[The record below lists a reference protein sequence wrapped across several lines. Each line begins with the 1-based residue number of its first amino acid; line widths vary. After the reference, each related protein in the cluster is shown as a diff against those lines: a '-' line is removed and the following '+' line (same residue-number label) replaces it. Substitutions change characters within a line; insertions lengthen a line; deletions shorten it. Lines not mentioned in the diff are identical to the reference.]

1 MKRYLFAWSL
11 AAAAAAFACVSLS
24 DSGGQRFFVVAP
36 VLDSVFVGDTLPP
49 RAVFLEDG
57 AGNHFDPG
65 PFQWSINPTSVATVD
80 ASGKI
85 AGKAKGTAF
94 VVATRPDS
102 VASGALVIVSRR
114 LEMTLL
120 LDTLFLMPND
130 TITVPLA
137 IAQKT
142 PAATTV
148 RFDSSPTPSVYTIDT
163 TGPTAGRITAHAT
176 GGPLRYVAHLTNG
189 TDSIADTGAVVVMSL
204 TDTIA
209 DGRFYMTAFGTG
221 IRHQSGGAFALHYPK
236 RNGKLAFR
244 LVDSLTRNAAKDSVL
259 ITLRDS
265 ILAAG
270 TFEIDSI
277 GPQEATTFIGPLD
290 PYCVP
295 KRPWAVWSS
304 HPTDISVPPIL
315 AYSHGTPTD
324 SVAGQLVITQYAP
337 APAGGGAI
345 ISGRYLFRAQRLDL
359 YGDPLGAETIRGT
372 FVVPLRL
379 RNICN
384 F

>member
-1 MKRYLFAWSL
+1 MKRYLFALCL
-11 AAAAAAFACVSLS
+11 AAAAAAFACVNLS
-24 DSGGQRFFVVAP
+24 DSGGQRVLVVAP
-36 VLDSVFVGDTLPP
+36 VLDSVFVGDTLLP

-57 AGNHFDPG
+57 AGNHLDPG

-80 ASGKI
+80 ASGRI
-85 AGKAKGTAF
+85 AGKGKGAAL

-102 VASGALVIVSRR
+102 VASGAVVIVSRQ

-137 IAQKT
+137 IVQKT
-142 PAATTV
+142 PAVTTL
-148 RFDSSPTPSVYTIDT
+148 RFDSSATPSVYTIDT
-163 TGPTAGRITAHAT
+163 TGPTAGRLTAHGA
-176 GGPLRYVAHLTNG
+176 GGPVRYVAHLTNG
-189 TDSIADTGAVVVMSL
+189 TDSIADTGAVVVVSL
-204 TDTIA
+204 TDTSE
-209 DGRFYMTAFGTG
+209 DGKFYMTAFGTG

-270 TFEIDSI
+270 TFEIDSLN
-277 GPQEATTFIGPLD
+277 PRETAVVGPLD
-290 PYCVP
+290 PYCNP
-295 KRPWAVWSS
+295 KRSWGVWSS
-304 HPTDISVPPIL
+304 WPLDITLPPIL
-315 AYSHGTPTD
+315 AYSHGTPSD
-324 SVAGQLVITQYAP
+324 SVAGHVIITQYVTP
-337 APAGGGAI
+337 PVGGGAI
-345 ISGRYLFRAQRLDL
+345 ISGRYLFRARRLDL

-379 RNICN
+379 GNICN

>member
-1 MKRYLFAWSL
+1 MKRYLLALSL

-24 DSGGQRFFVVAP
+24 DSQGQLLLVVAP
-36 VLDSVFVGDTLPP
+36 VLDSVFVGDTLRP
-49 RAVFLEDG
+49 RAVFLQDG
-57 AGNHFDPG
+57 AGNRLDPG
-65 PFQWSINPTSVATVD
+65 PYQWSISPTSVATVD

-85 AGKAKGTAF
+85 AGKGKGAAL

-102 VASGALVIVSRR
+102 IASGAVVIVSRPF
-114 LEMTLL
+114 EMTLL
-120 LDTLFLMPND
+120 LDTLFLMPGD

-137 IAQKT
+137 VAQKT
-142 PAATTV
+142 PAATTL
-148 RFDSSPTPSVYTIDT
+148 RFDSSGTPSVYTIDT
-163 TGPTAGRITAHAT
+163 TGPTAGLLTAHAT
-176 GGPLRYVAHLTNG
+176 GGPVRYVARLTNG

-204 TDTIA
+204 TDTSA
-209 DGRFYMTAFGTG
+209 DGKFYMTAFGTG
-221 IRHQSGGAFALHYPK
+221 IRHQSGGAFAEHYPK

-244 LVDSLTRNAAKDSVL
+244 MVDTLTRNAAKDTVL

-265 ILAAG
+265 ILGPG

-277 GPQEATTFIGPLD
+277 NPYETAVVGPID
-290 PYCVP
+290 PYCNP
-295 KRPWAVWSS
+295 KRPWGVWSS
-304 HPTDISVPPIL
+304 RPLNINLRPIF

-324 SVAGQLVITQYAP
+324 SVAGQLIITQYVSP
-337 APAGGGAI
+337 VGEGAI
-345 ISGRYLFRAQRLDL
+345 ISGRYLFRARRFDL

-379 RNICN
+379 RDTCT

>member
-1 MKRYLFAWSL
+1 MKRYLFALSL

-24 DSGGQRFFVVAP
+24 DSQGQLLLVVAP
-36 VLDSVFVGDTLPP
+36 VLDSVFVGDTLRP
-49 RAVFLEDG
+49 RAVFLQDG
-57 AGNHFDPG
+57 AGNRLDPG
-65 PFQWSINPTSVATVD
+65 PYQWSISPTSVATVD

-85 AGKAKGTAF
+85 AGKGKGAAL

-102 VASGALVIVSRR
+102 VASGALVIVSRP
-114 LEMTLL
+114 LDMTLL
-120 LDTLFLMPND
+120 LDTLFLMPGD

-137 IAQKT
+137 VAQKT
-142 PAATTV
+142 PAATTL
-148 RFDSSPTPSVYTIDT
+148 RFDSSGTPSVYTIDT
-163 TGPTAGRITAHAT
+163 TGPTAGLLTAHAT
-176 GGPLRYVAHLTNG
+176 GGPVRYVARLTNG

-204 TDTIA
+204 TDTSA
-209 DGRFYMTAFGTG
+209 DGKFYMTAFGTG
-221 IRHQSGGAFALHYPK
+221 IRHQSGGAFAEHYPK

-244 LVDSLTRNAAKDSVL
+244 MVDTLTRNAAKDTVL

-265 ILAAG
+265 ILGPG

-277 GPQEATTFIGPLD
+277 NPYETAVVGPID
-290 PYCVP
+290 PYCNP
-295 KRPWAVWSS
+295 KRPWGVWSS
-304 HPTDISVPPIL
+304 RPLNINLRPIF

-324 SVAGQLVITQYAP
+324 SVAGQLIITQYVSP
-337 APAGGGAI
+337 VGGGAI
-345 ISGRYLFRAQRLDL
+345 ISGRYLFRARRFDL

-379 RNICN
+379 RDTCT

>member
-11 AAAAAAFACVSLS
+11 AAAAAAFACVGLS
-24 DSGGQRFFVVAP
+24 DSGGQLLLVVAP
-36 VLDSVFVGDTLPP
+36 VLDSVFVGDTLPA
-49 RAVFLEDG
+49 RAVFLEDA
-57 AGNHFDPG
+57 AGNHLDPG
-65 PFQWSINPTSVATVD
+65 SFQWSISPTSVATVD

-142 PAATTV
+142 PATTTL

-163 TGPTAGRITAHAT
+163 TGPTAGLITARGT

-277 GPQEATTFIGPLD
+277 GPREATTFIGPLD

>member
-24 DSGGQRFFVVAP
+24 DSGGQRLFVVAP

-65 PFQWSINPTSVATVD
+65 PFQWSINPTSVATID

-85 AGKAKGTAF
+85 AGKLKGSAF
-94 VVATRPDS
+94 VVATRPDG
-102 VASGALVIVSRR
+102 VASGALIFVSRP

-120 LDTLFLMPND
+120 LDTLFLMPDD

-137 IAQKT
+137 IVQKT
-142 PAATTV
+142 PALTTV
-148 RFDSSPTPSVYTIDT
+148 RFDSSPAPSVYTIDT

-189 TDSIADTGAVVVMSL
+189 TDTVTDTGAVVVMSL
-204 TDTIA
+204 TDTSE
-209 DGRFYMTAFGTG
+209 DGKFYMTAFGTG
-221 IRHQSGGAFALHYPK
+221 IRHQSGGAFAVHYPK

-244 LVDSLTRNAAKDSVL
+244 LVDTLTQNAAKDTVL

-265 ILAAG
+265 ILAPG

-277 GPQEATTFIGPLD
+277 SPREATSFIGPLD

-295 KRPWAVWSS
+295 KRPWAIWSS
-304 HPTDISVPPIL
+304 IPLDVTLPRIY

-324 SVAGQLVITQYAP
+324 SVAGQLIITQYVTP
-337 APAGGGAI
+337 VGGGAI
-345 ISGRYLFRAQRLDL
+345 ISGRYLFAARRLDL

-379 RNICN
+379 RNICT

>member
-1 MKRYLFAWSL
+1 MKRYLFVLSL
-11 AAAAAAFACVSLS
+11 AAAVAAFACVSLS
-24 DSGGQRFFVVAP
+24 DSGGQLLLVVAP

-49 RAVFLEDG
+49 RAVFLQDG
-57 AGNHFDPG
+57 AGNHLDPG
-65 PFQWSINPTSVATVD
+65 PFRWSINPTSVATVD
-80 ASGKI
+80 ASGRI
-85 AGKAKGTAF
+85 AGKGKGAAL

-102 VASGALVIVSRR
+102 IASGAVVIVSRQ

-120 LDTLFLMPND
+120 LDTLFLMPGD

-137 IAQKT
+137 IVQKT
-142 PAATTV
+142 PAATTL
-148 RFDSSPTPSVYTIDT
+148 RFDSSATPNVYTIDT
-163 TGPTAGRITAHAT
+163 TGPTAGLLTAHAT
-176 GGPLRYVAHLTNG
+176 GGPVRYVARLTNG

-204 TDTIA
+204 TDTSE
-209 DGRFYMTAFGTG
+209 DGKFYMTAFGTG
-221 IRHQSGGAFALHYPK
+221 IRHQSGGAFAEHYPK

-265 ILAAG
+265 ILGAG

-277 GPQEATTFIGPLD
+277 SPREATTLIGPID
-290 PYCVP
+290 PYCSP
-295 KRPWAVWSS
+295 KRPWAIWSS
-304 HPTDISVPPIL
+304 RPTDINLQPIF

-324 SVAGQLVITQYAP
+324 SVAGQLIITQYVTP
-337 APAGGGAI
+337 VGGGAI
-345 ISGRYLFRAQRLDL
+345 ISGRYLFRARRLDL

-379 RNICN
+379 RNFCA

>member
-1 MKRYLFAWSL
+1 MKRYLFVLSL

-24 DSGGQRFFVVAP
+24 DSGGQLLLVVAP
-36 VLDSVFVGDTLPP
+36 VLDSVFVGDTLPA
-49 RAVFLEDG
+49 RAVFLEDA
-57 AGNHFDPG
+57 AGNHLVPG
-65 PFQWSINPTSVATVD
+65 PFQWSISPTSVATVD
-80 ASGKI
+80 PSGKI
-85 AGKAKGTAF
+85 AGKGKGSAF

-102 VASGALVIVSRR
+102 VASGALVIVSRP
-114 LEMTLL
+114 LDMTLL
-120 LDTLFLMPND
+120 LDTLFLMPGD

-137 IAQKT
+137 VAQKT

-148 RFDSSPTPSVYTIDT
+148 RFDSSPAPSVYTIDT
-163 TGPTAGRITAHAT
+163 TGPTAGLITAHAT

-204 TDTIA
+204 TDTSA
-209 DGRFYMTAFGTG
+209 DGKFYMTAFGTG
-221 IRHQSGGAFALHYPK
+221 IRHQSGGAFAVHYPK

-265 ILAAG
+265 ILAPG

-277 GPQEATTFIGPLD
+277 SPREATTFIGPLD

-304 HPTDISVPPIL
+304 IPFNINLPPIY

-324 SVAGQLVITQYAP
+324 SVAGQLIITQYVTP
-337 APAGGGAI
+337 VGGGAI
-345 ISGRYLFRAQRLDL
+345 ISGRYLFRARRFDL

-379 RNICN
+379 RNFCTL
-384 F
+384 

>member
-1 MKRYLFAWSL
+1 MKRYLFALSL

-24 DSGGQRFFVVAP
+24 DSGGQLLLVVAP
-36 VLDSVFVGDTLPP
+36 VLDSVFVGDTLPA
-49 RAVFLEDG
+49 RAVFLEDA

-65 PFQWSINPTSVATVD
+65 PFQWSISPTSIATID
-80 ASGKI
+80 ASGRI
-85 AGKAKGTAF
+85 AGKGKGTAF

-102 VASGALVIVSRR
+102 VASGALVIVSRP
-114 LEMTLL
+114 LDMTLL
-120 LDTLFLMPND
+120 LDTLFLMPGD

-137 IAQKT
+137 VAQKT
-142 PAATTV
+142 TAATTV

-163 TGPTAGRITAHAT
+163 TGPTAGLITAHAT

-189 TDSIADTGAVVVMSL
+189 TDSLADTGAVVVMSL
-204 TDTIA
+204 TDTTE
-209 DGRFYMTAFGTG
+209 DGKFYMTAFGTG
-221 IRHQSGGAFALHYPK
+221 IRHQSGGAFAVHYQK

-244 LVDSLTRNAAKDSVL
+244 LVDSLTRNAARDSVL

-265 ILAAG
+265 ILAPG

-277 GPQEATTFIGPLD
+277 SPREATTFIGPLD
-290 PYCVP
+290 PYCSP

-304 HPTDISVPPIL
+304 RPIGSSLPPIF

-324 SVAGQLVITQYAP
+324 SVAGQLIITQYVTP
-337 APAGGGAI
+337 VGGGAI
-345 ISGRYLFRAQRLDL
+345 ISGRYLFRARRLDL

-379 RNICN
+379 RNICT